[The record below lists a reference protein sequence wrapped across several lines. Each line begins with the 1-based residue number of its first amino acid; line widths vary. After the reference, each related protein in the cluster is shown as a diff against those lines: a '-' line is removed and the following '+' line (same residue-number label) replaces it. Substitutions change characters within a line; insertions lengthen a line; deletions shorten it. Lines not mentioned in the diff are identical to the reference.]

1 MARED
6 FVLLLL
12 ISYGL
17 MTVGKMPI
25 AIRKKGTNLGIKFIR
40 LTFVLVQGDFLAK
53 EMKNWTH

>member
-1 MARED
+1 
-6 FVLLLL
+6 
-12 ISYGL
+12 